1 MGRVHRAWLPF
12 DLRDWAAERT
22 NFPNLAVGGFNF
34 CVQGTYSASIRCDD
48 VIDPGR
54 EDRQML
60 LYVQTWLPLLT
71 ITLTA
76 AIFFSVASFI
86 MGHAKA

>member
-1 MGRVHRAWLPF
+1 MLTASTSRASCLMGHVSEF
-12 DLRDWAAERT
+12 LRPKD
-22 NFPNLAVGGFNF
+22 AVAKL
-34 CVQGTYSASIRCDD
+34 SPLISRRL
-48 VIDPGR
+48 R

-76 AIFFSVASFI
+76 AIFFGVASFI
-86 MGHAKA
+86 LVHAKA

>member
-1 MGRVHRAWLPF
+1 MLMASAVRVARLMGHVSEF
-12 DLRDWAAERT
+12 LRPKD
-22 NFPNLAVGGFNF
+22 AVAKQPQNF
-34 CVQGTYSASIRCDD
+34 CPDLEESSYVVMRGRL
-48 VIDPGR
+48 R

-76 AIFFSVASFI
+76 AIFFGVASFI
-86 MGHAKA
+86 LVHAKA